1 MKRCMSISGDGRL
14 RAVPMTVRFFRN
26 KDRRCVR
33 VDFRGHA
40 IADVSK
46 YEEDALDG
54 VCVCAG
60 VSLLSSFMEMLVM
73 LCGAER
79 YEVRVFNDG
88 SERTPVKSFK
98 WEADAEAIQIPV
110 EALYRTVQALSV
122 EFYPFVHVQDV
133 LGV

>member
-1 MKRCMSISGDGRL
+1 M
-14 RAVPMTVRFFRN
+14 PTTVRFFRD

-33 VDFRGHA
+33 VDFSGHA
-40 IADVSK
+40 LSDVEASK
-46 YEEDALDG
+46 YEGDSLDG
-54 VCVCAG
+54 VRVCAG

-73 LCGAER
+73 LGAER
-79 YEVRVFNDG
+79 YEVNTSKDG
-88 SERTPVKSFK
+88 PEGIPMKSFR
-98 WEADAEAIQIPV
+98 WDADAEAMQVPV